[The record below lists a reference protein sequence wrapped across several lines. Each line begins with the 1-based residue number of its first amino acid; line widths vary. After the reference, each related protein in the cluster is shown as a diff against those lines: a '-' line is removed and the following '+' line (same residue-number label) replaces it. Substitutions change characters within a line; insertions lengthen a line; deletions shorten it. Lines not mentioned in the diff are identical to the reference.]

1 MQDLNITD
9 ARGGAAFTV
18 RVVPRASKTEIV
30 GLMDDGALK
39 IRLTAPPTD
48 GKANQALVKFLADL
62 LDVHRDQIEIVAGHS
77 GRAKI
82 ISVIG
87 ITPAEVDRRFGLAL
101 QSEDYTD

>member
-1 MQDLNITD
+1 MREFNITD

-18 RVVPRASKTEIV
+18 RVVPKASKTEIV

-48 GKANQALVKFLADL
+48 GKANKALIKFLAKVL
-62 LDVHRDQIEIVAGHS
+62 GVKRDQIEIVAGHS
-77 GRAKI
+77 GREKI

-87 ITPAEVDRRFGLAL
+87 IMPAEVDALLGL
-101 QSEDYTD
+101 SPEGKD